1 MASETE
7 LNRAMKAAKEEFDAA
22 SFEVAECADRY
33 FARKEKSDKAQ
44 AELMKTLLAN
54 LGKWRHLKHA
64 YDRALDAWESV
75 SDRTVLEVERPTSM
89 TGEHTMPGN
98 PLDMTDPTV
107 KRKG

>member
-7 LNRAMKAAKEEFDAA
+7 LNRAMKAAKEELDAA
-22 SFEVAECADRY
+22 SYEVAECADRY

-44 AELMKTLLAN
+44 AELMKTLLAQ

-75 SDRTVLEVERPTSM
+75 SDRTVLEVERPTGM

-98 PLDMTDPTV
+98 PLDTTDPTL
-107 KRKG
+107 KRK